1 MVNKLIRPMRRFS
14 GLLLL
19 ILLFAGSLQA
29 QQMDPVRFER
39 GKTPRLR
46 KACDNKAGNNEI
58 GPIMGQ
64 SNTSGGGTIYLC
76 FNDSIRITHRGG
88 VLSSDPVI
96 GTLPGI
102 VHMIYTCKP
111 GNFTGP
117 TLIDVTKDPCLLDT
131 FDIIVNGQ
139 PVRQSSRFWL
149 LGPRRNRN
157 GNITVYNQGVFQSTL
172 GQGKPVSL
180 WFAPATIDNFAEEK
194 YEGNEDC
201 VNVNT
206 SQAFNVV
213 FLNQLRALR
222 VRNSVDRIGC
232 TGSFIIAGG
241 SPEFDARE
249 RYTVEIFK
257 ITDPNV
263 KGTITNTSALKH
275 LDSVRF
281 YVPEPGQY
289 QINISDGRSCDFT
302 TTVDM
307 AGCDAV
313 TFTLPFRNARPND
326 QICVDL
332 KVKDFRQVGAFEFNV
347 QWDARVL
354 QFERIANI
362 NTGLSGFTAAANTA
376 PTPDGQG
383 LSISWLDAA
392 RNVDLP
398 DSATLFQLCFRVIG
412 AAGTQSPLR
421 FLTPRFPYEAVGTND
436 PLPYGYIFRSGQINV
451 SSDPLFVKIEATSA
465 KCRNDN
471 DGIITVTVDQ
481 GRAPYSVNYRR
492 LVPANPALTGNEL
505 ISTAGGNAV
514 FPDLEPGEY
523 EILIRDSSMP
533 ANEKKDTIT
542 LLSPPDF
549 AVRIAAA
556 RDLTCND
563 SKDGS
568 LRAEI
573 VVNGLVVSNPDTSY
587 KFQWSFGAK
596 RTQIIDSLSA
606 GAYSVSV
613 TNSFGCVSTASSN
626 LTAPAIIEPVPVL
639 TQPTCSGIA
648 NGVIRLTAQGGR
660 PLRGGRYR
668 FTWQGR
674 SDTLAV
680 TSTITNLLPGD
691 YCVTIT
697 DSSGCA
703 KNFCFKLEPFKEL
716 RIDSAITNVTC
727 NGLDN
732 GEIIATGNTIGAQA
746 QLPYR
751 FTWLGSSNQPV
762 STPTNSTLSNLAAGT
777 YTVTMRDN
785 DPAGCFAIDT
795 ITITEPDSLTIRTTN
810 LVNETCRVGND
821 GRVTASVRGGT
832 GPYTFAWNDPR
843 QQRDSTITGLS
854 RGRYRVTVTD
864 RQSCQL
870 IDSVIITGPAL
881 PSVQIDSNRVRCAAD
896 VNGVLEARATPV
908 AGTTITGFAWST
920 NATTARITG
929 LRPGAYIVT
938 VTASDGCR
946 AVDTGLVT
954 SPQPIVID
962 SIRTISPTCPAG
974 ANGQLIVAIRGGTGQ
989 YVLRWKDQTADIIDP
1004 SRVSLKAGTYQ
1015 VRVKDSN
1022 NCPGDSTSVV
1032 LRDPPSIVV
1041 DFSNIQGVACFEGSE
1056 DGRATALARFDNG
1069 RTGRFTFTW
1078 PSGEEE
1084 RNVAS
1089 STASSLK
1096 SGKQV
1101 LFVTDSASCVVADTV
1116 LIPSPPE
1123 IKITEDI
1130 DSVTCNG
1137 LDNGAISLNVTGGT
1151 PNYTFTWTG
1160 LPATTSSL
1168 AGLGAGTY
1176 EAIVTDN
1183 NNCTKTL
1190 EIEVWEPAELQ
1201 VTLSEANTEDASCND
1216 TKDGKITVLV
1226 NTDGGINRLLP
1237 NAFTWSTRPDTSISS
1252 PFLENL
1258 GPGRYA
1264 VTVTDVKGCT
1274 DTLSHVVNA
1283 PPPVVGLLNP
1293 VREPN
1298 CFGEATTLTIDT
1310 AYGGNGIRLS
1320 DYTFE
1325 VDNNGIDFPLSQAAN
1340 IFAGKHIIAIKDF
1353 NGCAYIDS
1361 ITINQPEQLTVKFD
1375 PVNVVVELGDSL
1387 QLLPAI
1393 NPPSTSYRYTW
1404 TPPKGLS
1411 STSVESPF
1419 VVTGNTANAMRD
1431 DTEYILSVVD
1441 TAKKCSAEGRVFVE
1455 LDRNRNLF
1463 IPNAFAPEGAGQNAE
1478 FRVFTCKGVL
1488 EITSAQIYDRWG
1500 GLITDKKALSPD
1512 CRGGIV
1518 IWDPKSGSDKSQ
1530 RVVPGVYVYV
1540 LEVKFLDEVTL
1551 TYRGE
1556 INLLR

>member
-1 MVNKLIRPMRRFS
+1 MRRFS
-14 GLLLL
+14 GFLLL
-19 ILLFAGSLQA
+19 ILLFAGSIHA
-29 QQMDPVRFER
+29 QQMEPLRTEKGR
-39 GKTPRLR
+39 TSRLR
-46 KACDNKAGNNEI
+46 QACDNRAGTIDI
-58 GPIMGQ
+58 GPILGQ

-88 VLSSDPVI
+88 VLTSDPVI

-102 VHMIYTCKP
+102 VYPIYTCKP
-111 GNFTGP
+111 GLDNTGP
-117 TLIDVTKDPCLLDT
+117 SKREILRDPCLLDT
-131 FDIIVNGQ
+131 PRVVINGNTI
-139 PVRQSSRFWL
+139 PIDTTGFWL

-157 GNITVYNQGVFQSTL
+157 GNITVFNQGVFQTAF
-172 GQGKPVSL
+172 GGGKPLSL
-180 WFAPATIDNFAEEK
+180 WFAPMTIDNFAAGTL
-194 YEGNEDC
+194 EGGGNC

-241 SPEFDARE
+241 SPEFDPQE

-289 QINISDGRSCDFT
+289 QINIEDGRSCGFT

-307 AGCDAV
+307 AGCEAV

-362 NTGLSGFTAAANTA
+362 NTGLGGFTAAANTA

-492 LVPANPALTGNEL
+492 LVPASPALTGNEL

-514 FPDLEPGEY
+514 FPDLEPGEF
-523 EILIRDSSMP
+523 EILIRDSSTP
-533 ANEKKDTIT
+533 ANEKRDTIT

-596 RTQIIDSLSA
+596 RTQIIDSLGA

-668 FTWQGR
+668 FSWQGR

-680 TSTITNLLPGD
+680 TSTLTNLLPGD

-795 ITITEPDSLTIRTTN
+795 ITITEPDSLTLRTTN

-864 RQSCQL
+864 RQSCTL
-870 IDSVIITGPAL
+870 VDSVIITGPAL
-881 PSVQIDSNRVRCAAD
+881 PSIQIDSNRVRCAAD

-908 AGTTITGFAWST
+908 AGTTITGFAWSN

-954 SPQPIVID
+954 SPRPIVID
-962 SIRTISPTCPAG
+962 SFQRFSPTCPQG
-974 ANGQLIVAIRGGTGQ
+974 TNGRLIARISGGTAP
-989 YVLRWKDQTADIIDP
+989 YKLTWKDQGTETLLLERI
-1004 SRVSLKAGTYQ
+1004 RVKAGTYELSVSDQ
-1015 VRVKDSN
+1015 N
-1022 NCPGDSTSVV
+1022 NCPAVTGTVTLS
-1032 LRDPPSIVV
+1032 DPPSIVV
-1041 DFSNIQGVACFEGSE
+1041 DFSAIQGVACFEGSE
-1056 DGRATALARFDNG
+1056 DGRATATARFDNG
-1069 RTGRFTFTW
+1069 RAGRFTFTW
-1078 PSGEEE
+1078 PSGEEQ
-1084 RNVAS
+1084 RNAA
-1089 STASSLK
+1089 TASATRLK

-1123 IKITEDI
+1123 IKIAEDI

-1137 LDNGAISLNVTGGT
+1137 LSNGAVNLTVTGGT
-1151 PNYTFTWTG
+1151 PNYRFAWAG
-1160 LPATTSSL
+1160 LPVTSNSL
-1168 AGLGAGTY
+1168 TGIGAGMY
-1176 EAIVTDN
+1176 EVTITDN

-1201 VTLSEANTEDASCND
+1201 MTLVDANTEDASCSD
-1216 TKDGKITVLV
+1216 TKDGKITVTV
-1226 NTDGGINRLLP
+1226 NTDAGINPLLP
-1237 NAFTWSTRPDTSISS
+1237 RAFKWSNKDTTTFS
-1252 PFLENL
+1252 PFLEKL
-1258 GPGRYA
+1258 APGRYS

-1310 AYGGNGIRLS
+1310 AYGGNGTRLS

-1375 PVNVVVELGDSL
+1375 PINVVVELGDSL

-1488 EITSAQIYDRWG
+1488 EITSAQIFDRWG
-1500 GLITDKKALSPD
+1500 GLITDKKGLSPD